1 MARDRRCSFAVA
13 GPSVL
18 DVVSLLPAEPAFE
31 SVAALLERSGT
42 HVRVHSDSSVED
54 VRRRIRDKTCHLVV
68 ATDDATGSAALDD
81 QELCDDVRVIVVL
94 ERAPDD
100 GAREEIRRE
109 HQGRGAFVT
118 LFADDLDLALIECAL
133 DAALFS
139 SGAVDKRPSK
149 SMTMAGRGTL
159 SSLNI
164 TRELLFGSLRHLV
177 EAPPGAQPFALYVVA
192 IDRYRVISD
201 SLLTEGTSALLEAVI
216 ERLNR
221 LVRPQD
227 TVAYL
232 GDGRF
237 AVLAMGED
245 DPGLG
250 EALSRAAAEP
260 FTFGDEPLYLETAVG
275 LTRATRKYECAEDVI
290 RDGIIAARQ
299 SQLGGAPAVFEASM
313 RTEEAQE
320 IRLEAELRRAVE
332 ARNFRLAYQPIVELP
347 SGKLLGFEA
356 LVRWTSPTSGFVSPA
371 RFIPVLER
379 TELIIDL
386 GAWILQEA
394 ASQLARWKQELSPP
408 ARLDRLIMSVN
419 VSAKQLPRPELV
431 EHVRETLED
440 TKIDPSTLKLE
451 FTETATMEKPT
462 EVAAVLTACKELGVK
477 VWVDDF
483 GTGYSSLGHIR
494 RFPVDGLK
502 LDKAFVDPLD
512 GTLEG
517 STMARA
523 VMGVAGV
530 IGVAVVAEGIESE
543 AQAAELVTL
552 GCQRGQGYFFSKPL
566 DVEAATVYIA
576 ERCGSDA

>member
-1 MARDRRCSFAVA
+1 MA

-18 DVVSLLPAEPAFE
+18 DVVTLLPEEPAFE
-31 SVAALLERSGT
+31 RVDALLHETGT
-42 HVRVHSDSSVED
+42 HVRVHAEAAVDD
-54 VRRRIRDKTCHLVV
+54 VRRRIRDKTCHVV
-68 ATDDATGSAALDD
+68 LATDDEIGSAALED
-81 QELCDDVRVIVVL
+81 QELCDEVRVIVVL
-94 ERAPDD
+94 TSTPEASQ
-100 GAREEIRRE
+100 REAVRRE
-109 HQGRGAFVT
+109 QQGRGAFVV
-118 LFADDLDLALIECAL
+118 LFADDLDLALVECAL

-177 EAPPGAQPFALYVVA
+177 NAPPGTQPFTLYVLA

-201 SLLTEGTSALLEAVI
+201 SLLTEGTSALLEAVT
-216 ERLNR
+216 ERLNEQ
-221 LVRPQD
+221 VRPQD

-245 DPGLG
+245 DPAVGK
-250 EALSRAAAEP
+250 ALSGIAAES
-260 FTFGDEPLYLETAVG
+260 FEIGTDPLFLEIAVG
-275 LTRATRKYECAEDVI
+275 LTRATRSYDCAEDVI

-299 SQLGGAPAVFEASM
+299 SQLGGAPAVFETSM

-320 IRLEAELRRAVE
+320 IRLEAELRQAV
-332 ARNFRLAYQPIVELP
+332 ANRDFRLAYQPIVELP
-347 SGKLLGFEA
+347 SGELLGFEA
-356 LVRWTSPTSGFVSPA
+356 LVRWTSPTIGFVSPA
-371 RFIPVLER
+371 VFIPVLER
-379 TELIIDL
+379 TDLIIDL
-386 GAWILQEA
+386 GAWILHEA
-394 ASQLARWKQELSPP
+394 ASQLARWNEALSHP
-408 ARLDRLIMSVN
+408 APLMMSVN
-419 VSAKQLPRPELV
+419 VSAKQLPRAELV
-431 EHVRETLED
+431 DHVRQTLEE
-440 TKIDPSTLKLE
+440 TQIEPRTLKLE
-451 FTETATMEKPT
+451 FTETATMEKPA
-462 EVAAVLTACKELGVK
+462 EVAAVLTDCKALGVQ

-530 IGVAVVAEGIESE
+530 IGVLVVAEGIESE
-543 AQAAELVTL
+543 SQAAELVAL
-552 GCQRGQGYFFSKPL
+552 GCQRGQGYHFSKPL
-566 DVEAATVYIA
+566 DVESATAYIA
-576 ERCGSDA
+576 ERCK

>member
-1 MARDRRCSFAVA
+1 MT

-31 SVAALLERSGT
+31 RAADLLGQTGT
-42 HVRVHSDSSVED
+42 HVQVHAEGTVED
-54 VRRRIRDKTCHLVV
+54 VRRRIRDKTCHVVV
-68 ATDDATGSAALDD
+68 ATDDAIGNAALED
-81 QELCDDVRVIVVL
+81 QELCDEVRVVVIL
-94 ERAPDD
+94 ATRPEPD
-100 GAREEIRRE
+100 AREAVRRE
-109 HQGRGAFVT
+109 HQGKGAFVV
-118 LFADDLDLALIECAL
+118 LFADDLELPLVECAL

-177 EAPPGAQPFALYVVA
+177 KAPPGTQPFTLYVLA

-201 SLLTEGTSALLEAVI
+201 SLLTEGTSALLEAMI
-216 ERLNR
+216 ERLNAQ
-221 LVRPQD
+221 VRPQD

-245 DPGLG
+245 DPEVGK
-250 EALSRAAAEP
+250 ALSLVAVEP
-260 FTFGDEPLYLETAVG
+260 IVIGDEPVYLETAVG
-275 LTRATRKYECAEDVI
+275 LTRATRTYDCAEDVI

-320 IRLEAELRRAVE
+320 IRLEAELRRAV
-332 ARNFRLAYQPIVELP
+332 AKRDFKLAYQPIVELP
-347 SGKLLGFEA
+347 SGALLGFEA
-356 LVRWTSPTSGFVSPA
+356 LVRWTSPTAGFVSPA
-371 RFIPVLER
+371 TFIPVLER
-379 TELIIDL
+379 TDLIIDL

-394 ASQLARWKQELSPP
+394 ASQLARWNDELSPP
-408 ARLDRLIMSVN
+408 MRLMMSVN

-431 EHVRETLED
+431 EHVKATLRE
-440 TKIDPSTLKLE
+440 TKIDPDTLKLE
-451 FTETATMEKPT
+451 FTETATMERPA
-462 EVAAVLTACKELGVK
+462 EVAAVLTECKALGVE

-483 GTGYSSLGHIR
+483 GTGYSSLAHIR

-530 IGVAVVAEGIESE
+530 IGVLVVAEGIESE
-543 AQAAELVTL
+543 GQAAELVTL
-552 GCQRGQGYFFSKPL
+552 GCRRGQGYHFAKPM
-566 DVEAATVYIA
+566 DVETATAYIA
-576 ERCGSDA
+576 ERSKP

>member
-1 MARDRRCSFAVA
+1 M
-13 GPSVL
+13 
-18 DVVSLLPAEPAFE
+18 SLLPAEPAFE
-31 SVAALLERSGT
+31 RASALLGRTGT
-42 HVRVHSDSSVED
+42 HVQVHAEASVED
-54 VRRRIRDKTCHLVV
+54 VRRRIRDKTCHVVV
-68 ATDDATGSAALDD
+68 ATDDAIGDAALED
-81 QELCDDVRVIVVL
+81 QELCDEVRVIVIL
-94 ERAPDD
+94 ASAPES
-100 GAREEIRRE
+100 GTRESVRRE
-109 HQGRGAFVT
+109 QQGRGAFVV
-118 LFADDLDLALIECAL
+118 LFANDLELPLVECAL

-177 EAPPGAQPFALYVVA
+177 KAPPGAQPFTLYVLA

-201 SLLTEGTSALLEAVI
+201 SLLTEGTSALLEAMI
-216 ERLNR
+216 ERLNAQ
-221 LVRPQD
+221 VRPQD

-245 DPGLG
+245 DPDVGR
-250 EALSRAAAEP
+250 ALSRVAVDP
-260 FTFGDEPLYLETAVG
+260 VVIGDEPVYLETAVG
-275 LTRATRKYECAEDVI
+275 LTRATRAYDCAEDVI

-320 IRLEAELRRAVE
+320 IRLEAELRRAV
-332 ARNFRLAYQPIVELP
+332 ANRDFKLAYQPIVELP
-347 SGKLLGFEA
+347 SGALHGFEA
-356 LVRWTSPTSGFVSPA
+356 LVRWTSPTAGFVSPA
-371 RFIPVLER
+371 TFIPVLER
-379 TELIIDL
+379 TDLIIDL

-394 ASQLARWKQELSPP
+394 ASQLARWNDELSPP
-408 ARLDRLIMSVN
+408 MRLMMSVN

-431 EHVRETLED
+431 EHVKATLQD
-440 TKIDPSTLKLE
+440 TKIDPDTLKLE
-451 FTETATMEKPT
+451 FTETATMERPA
-462 EVAAVLTACKELGVK
+462 EVAAVLTECKALGVK

-530 IGVAVVAEGIESE
+530 IGVLVVAEGIESE

-552 GCQRGQGYFFSKPL
+552 GCRRGQGYHFAKPM
-566 DVEAATVYIA
+566 DVESATAYIA
-576 ERCGSDA
+576 ERCRS

>member
-1 MARDRRCSFAVA
+1 M
-13 GPSVL
+13 
-18 DVVSLLPAEPAFE
+18 SLLPTQPAFE
-31 SVAALLERSGT
+31 RAAALLGRTGT
-42 HVRVHSDSSVED
+42 HVQVHAEATVED
-54 VRRRIRDKTCHLVV
+54 VRRRIRDKTCHVVV
-68 ATDDATGSAALDD
+68 ATDDAIGDAALED
-81 QELCDDVRVIVVL
+81 QELCDEVRVVVIL
-94 ERAPDD
+94 ATTPEPS
-100 GAREEIRRE
+100 AREAVRRE
-109 HQGRGAFVT
+109 HQGKGAFVV
-118 LFADDLDLALIECAL
+118 LFADDLDLPLVECAL

-177 EAPPGAQPFALYVVA
+177 KAPVGTQPFTLYVLA

-201 SLLTEGTSALLEAVI
+201 SLLTEGTSALLEAMI
-216 ERLNR
+216 ERLNAQ
-221 LVRPQD
+221 VRPQD

-245 DPGLG
+245 DPEVGK
-250 EALSRAAAEP
+250 ALSRVAVEP
-260 FTFGDEPLYLETAVG
+260 IVIGDEPVYLETAVG
-275 LTRATRKYECAEDVI
+275 LTRATRTYDCAEDVI

-299 SQLGGAPAVFEASM
+299 SQLGGVPAVFEASM

-320 IRLEAELRRAVE
+320 IRLEAELRRAV
-332 ARNFRLAYQPIVELP
+332 AKRAFTLAYQPIVELP
-347 SGKLLGFEA
+347 SGALLGFEA
-356 LVRWTSPTSGFVSPA
+356 LVRWTSPTAGFVSPA
-371 RFIPVLER
+371 TFIPVLER
-379 TELIIDL
+379 TDLIIDL

-394 ASQLARWKQELSPP
+394 ASQLARWNDELSPP
-408 ARLDRLIMSVN
+408 MRLMMSVN

-431 EHVRETLED
+431 EHVKATLRET
-440 TKIDPSTLKLE
+440 KVDPDTLKLE
-451 FTETATMEKPT
+451 FTETATMERPA
-462 EVAAVLTACKELGVK
+462 EVAAVLTECKALGVE

-530 IGVAVVAEGIESE
+530 IGVHVVAEGIESE

-552 GCQRGQGYFFSKPL
+552 GCRRGQGYHFAKPM
-566 DVEAATVYIA
+566 DVETATAYIA
-576 ERCGSDA
+576 ERCNT